1 MSTQQIE
8 IRIAGKG
15 GQGILTSGYL
25 LGWAFALLEGK
36 NVAQTQSYGPE
47 ARGGASKTDIIIS
60 DNVIYYT
67 KVRKANYLILLS
79 EEAAARYLEDLTP
92 LGTLII
98 DSHIH
103 FEPRKEG
110 KIFEADFARI
120 AREELKN
127 PIAANL
133 LMLGYFCAVSDL
145 LKPESLKKV
154 IAEHFRKKFE
164 EANLNAFNLGFKEGK
179 KALKK

>member
-1 MSTQQIE
+1 MSKQIE

-47 ARGGASKTDIIIS
+47 ARGGASKTDLIIS
-60 DNVIYYT
+60 DEVIYYT

-79 EEAAARYLEDLTP
+79 EEATSRYLDDLTSS
-92 LGTLII
+92 GTLII
-98 DSHIH
+98 DSSIH

-110 KIFEADFARI
+110 TVFKSNFAKI

-127 PIAANL
+127 PIATNL
-133 LMLGYFCAVSDL
+133 LMLGYFCAISDL
-145 LKPESLKKV
+145 LKPDSIKTV
-154 IAEHFRKKFE
+154 ISEHFRKRFE
-164 EANLNAFNLGFKEGK
+164 EANLKAFDRGFEEGK

>member
-1 MSTQQIE
+1 MSKQIE

-60 DNVIYYT
+60 DDVIYYT
-67 KVRKANYLILLS
+67 KVRRANYLILLS
-79 EEAAARYLEDLTP
+79 EEAASRYLEDLNP
-92 LGTLII
+92 YATLIV
-98 DSHIH
+98 DSSINSDY
-103 FEPRKEG
+103 RKDG
-110 KIFEADFARI
+110 KIYKLNFAKI
-120 AREELKN
+120 ARKELKN
-127 PIAANL
+127 PIATNL
-133 LMLGYFCAVSDL
+133 LMLGYFCAISDL
-145 LKPESLKKV
+145 LKPDSLKTV
-154 IAEHFRKKFE
+154 ISEHFRKKFE
-164 EANLNAFNLGFKEGK
+164 EANLKAFERGFEEGK